1 MSGWF
6 QQSGICNFH
15 AIPNQRIMMNH
26 LPKLLLIASLVAGCK
41 QNSSKMNQP
50 YQWPE
55 NIPTPTVEKHAK
67 EFVAHGDKRVDE
79 YYWLN
84 ERGNPKV
91 LDYLKAENAYVDT
104 MMSGTKD
111 LQEKLFQEMKGRIKE
126 KDESVPSKSN
136 GYYYYNKYEEGKQ
149 YPIYCRKKG
158 SLDAPEEIMFDQ
170 NKMAEGHKFYSI
182 GQISVSDNNELAA
195 FTTDHV
201 SRRLY
206 DLHIKNLTTGEVYPE
221 SIPNVEGGS
230 VVWAADNKTVFYI
243 LQDTV
248 TLLGYQIYRH
258 VLGTDPKSDVLVY
271 EEKDDRYYL
280 GLERSRSKKY
290 VFIVSDM
297 NEVST
302 EYRLLN
308 ATEPTGAFKVFE
320 PRKMDFQYH
329 IDHADDGKFYIQTD
343 WEAPNFRLMTA
354 ADGKTTKENWK
365 ELIPA
370 RKDVYISGFN
380 TFRNFLVLTEV
391 KDAMRQIRVIN
402 QTTKKDEY
410 IAFDEKVYTASMG
423 ANPESDTDVLR
434 ISYTSMTTPYTV
446 IDYNMET
453 KEKTVKKQTEVIGYK
468 KEEYETDRIWAT
480 ARDGVKVPVTL
491 LYKKGMKKDGTNPV
505 LLMAYGSYGNS
516 MFPGFS
522 SNVISLVDRGFIYA
536 IAHVRGGQEMGR
548 QWYDDG
554 HLQKKKNTFY
564 DFIDCGEFLVKE
576 NYTSSKHLYA
586 NGGSA
591 GGLLM
596 GAILNLAP
604 EMWNGVVAE
613 VPFVDVITTMSDAS
627 IPLTTGEYKEW
638 GNPADS
644 AEYFYM
650 KSYSPY
656 DNVEAKNYPN
666 ILVTTGLHD
675 SQVQYFE
682 PAKWVAK
689 LREFNKSKNII
700 LFKTNMDAGHG
711 GASGRFEV
719 LREEALMYAFMLA
732 LDGRVN

>member
-1 MSGWF
+1 M
-6 QQSGICNFH
+6 INL
-15 AIPNQRIMMNH
+15 R
-26 LPKLLLIASLVAGCK
+26 KLLLIAPLAAGCN
-41 QNSSKMNQP
+41 QNPSTMNEP
-50 YQWPE
+50 YKWPE
-55 NIPTPTVEKHAK
+55 NIPTPTVEKHVK
-67 EFVAHGDKRVDE
+67 EFVNHGDKRVDE

-84 ERGNPKV
+84 ERENPKV
-91 LDYLKAENAYVDT
+91 LEYLNAENAYVDT

-126 KDESVPSKSN
+126 KDESVPVLNN
-136 GYYYYNKYEEGKQ
+136 GYYYFNKFDEGKQ

-158 SLDAPEEIMFDQ
+158 SLDAAEEIMFDQ
-170 NKMAEGHKFYSI
+170 NKMAEGHKYYSI
-182 GQISVSDNNELAA
+182 GTIRISDNNELAA
-195 FTTDHV
+195 FTTDPV

-206 DLHIKNLTTGEVYPE
+206 DLQIKNLTTGEVYPE
-221 SIPNVEGGS
+221 KIPNVEGGS
-230 VVWAADNKTVFYI
+230 VVWAADNKTIFYI

-248 TLLGYQIYRH
+248 TLLGYRVYRH
-258 VLGTDPKSDVLVY
+258 ALGTDPHNDVLVY

-280 GLERSRSKKY
+280 DIDRSRSKKFVY
-290 VFIVSDM
+290 IVSDM

-302 EYRLLN
+302 EYRLLDASDPN
-308 ATEPTGAFKVFE
+308 GAFKVFE
-320 PRKMDFQYH
+320 PRKVDFQYH
-329 IDHADDGKFYIQTD
+329 LDHADDGKFYILTD
-343 WEAPNFRLMTA
+343 WDAPNFRLMTA
-354 ADGKTTKENWK
+354 EVGKTSKENWK
-365 ELIPA
+365 EMIPA
-370 RKDVYISGFN
+370 RKDVYISEFN
-380 TFRNFLVLTEV
+380 TFRNHLVLTEV
-391 KDAMRQIRVIN
+391 KDAMRQLRVIN
-402 QTTKKDEY
+402 NTTKKDEY
-410 IAFDEKVYTASMG
+410 IAFDEKVYTATQGS
-423 ANPESDTDVLR
+423 NPESNTDMLR
-434 ISYTSMTTPYTV
+434 ITYTSMTTPYTV
-446 IDYNMET
+446 IDYNMDT
-453 KEKTVKKQTEVIGYK
+453 KAKTVKKQTEVIGYK
-468 KEEYETDRIWAT
+468 KENYETERIWAT
-480 ARDGVKVPVTL
+480 ARDGMKVPVTL
-491 LYKKGMKKDGTNPV
+491 LFRKGMKKDGANPL

-516 MFPGFS
+516 IFPYFS

-548 QWYDDG
+548 HWYDEG
-554 HLQKKKNTFY
+554 HLLKKKNTFY

-576 NYTSSKHLYA
+576 KYTTNKHLYA

-596 GAILNLAP
+596 GAVLNLAP

-613 VPFVDVITTMSDAS
+613 VPFVDVITTMSDPS

-638 GNPADS
+638 GNPSDS

-656 DNVEAKNYPN
+656 DNVGPKNYPN

-689 LREFNKSKNII
+689 LRELNKSKNII

-711 GASGRFEV
+711 GASGRFEA
-719 LREEALMYAFMLA
+719 LREDALMYAFMLA

>member
-1 MSGWF
+1 
-6 QQSGICNFH
+6 
-15 AIPNQRIMMNH
+15 
-26 LPKLLLIASLVAGCK
+26 
-41 QNSSKMNQP
+41 
-50 YQWPE
+50 
-55 NIPTPTVEKHAK
+55 
-67 EFVAHGDKRVDE
+67 
-79 YYWLN
+79 
-84 ERGNPKV
+84 
-91 LDYLKAENAYVDT
+91 
-104 MMSGTKD
+104 
-111 LQEKLFQEMKGRIKE
+111 
-126 KDESVPSKSN
+126 
-136 GYYYYNKYEEGKQ
+136 
-149 YPIYCRKKG
+149 
-158 SLDAPEEIMFDQ
+158 MFDQ
-170 NKMAEGHKFYSI
+170 NKMAEGHKYYSI
-182 GQISVSDNNELAA
+182 GTIRISDNNQLAA

-206 DLHIKNLTTGEVYPE
+206 NLQIKNLTTGEVYPE
-221 SIPNVEGGS
+221 IIPNVEGSS
-230 VVWAADNKTVFYI
+230 VAWAADNKTVFYI

-248 TLLGYQIYRH
+248 TLLGYQVYRH
-258 VLGTDPKSDVLVY
+258 TLGTDPKSDVLMY

-280 GLERSRSKKY
+280 DIDRTRSKKY
-290 VFIVSDM
+290 VYITSDM

-302 EYRLLN
+302 EYRLLEASN
-308 ATEPTGAFKVFE
+308 PTGSFKVFE
-320 PRKMDFQYH
+320 PRRQDFQYEL
-329 IDHADDGKFYIQTD
+329 DHADDGNFYILTD
-343 WEAPNFRLMTA
+343 WDAPNFRLMTA
-354 ADGKTTKENWK
+354 AEGKTGKENWK
-365 ELIPA
+365 ELIPT
-370 RKDVYISGFN
+370 RKDVYISEFN
-380 TFRNFLVLTEV
+380 TFRNHLVLTEV

-410 IAFDEKVYTASMG
+410 LAFDEKVYTTSQG
-423 ANPESDTDVLR
+423 SNPESNTDILR
-434 ISYTSMTTPYTV
+434 IAYTSMTTPYTV
-446 IDYNMET
+446 IDYNMDT

-491 LYKKGMKKDGTNPV
+491 LYKKGMKKDGSNP
-505 LLMAYGSYGNS
+505 LLLAAYGSYGNS
-516 MFPGFS
+516 SFPGFNS
-522 SNVISLVDRGFIYA
+522 TVIIF
-536 IAHVRGGQEMGR
+536 GGQGLHLCHCACAWGSGDGQE
-548 QWYDDG
+548 QWYDEG
-554 HLQKKKNTFY
+554 HLLKKKNTFY

-576 NYTSSKHLYA
+576 NYTSNKQLYA

-613 VPFVDVITTMSDAS
+613 VPFVDVITTMSDPS

-644 AEYFYM
+644 TEYFYM

-656 DNVEAKNYPN
+656 DNVGPKNYPN

-711 GASGRFEV
+711 GSSGRFEI
-719 LREEALMYAFMLA
+719 LREDALMYAFCWL
-732 LDGRVN
+732 

>member
-1 MSGWF
+1 
-6 QQSGICNFH
+6 
-15 AIPNQRIMMNH
+15 MNH
-26 LPKLLLIASLVAGCK
+26 LRKLLVIAPIVAAGCN
-41 QNSSKMNQP
+41 QNPSTMNQA
-50 YQWPE
+50 YQWPA
-55 NIPTPTVEKHAK
+55 NIPAPTVEKQAK
-67 EFVAHGDKRVDE
+67 ELLAHGDKRVDE

-84 ERGNPKV
+84 QRENPKV
-91 LDYLKAENAYVDT
+91 IDYLKAENAYVDT
-104 MMSGTKD
+104 MMSGTRE

-126 KDESVPSKSN
+126 KDESVPSLNN
-136 GYYYYNKYEEGKQ
+136 GYYYYNKFEEGRQ

-158 SLDAPEEIMFDQ
+158 SLNAPEEVMFDQ
-170 NKMAEGHKFYSI
+170 NKMAEGHKYYSI
-182 GQISVSDNNELAA
+182 GTIKVSDNNELAA

-206 DLHIKNLTTGEVYPE
+206 NLQFRNLTTGEIYPE
-221 SIPNVEGGS
+221 SIPNTEGSS
-230 VVWAADNKTVFYI
+230 VAWAADNKTVFYI

-248 TLLGYQIYRH
+248 TLLGYQVYRH
-258 VLGTDPKSDVLVY
+258 TLGTDPKTDVLVY

-280 GLERSRSKKY
+280 DVERSRSKKY
-290 VFIVSDM
+290 IFITSDM
-297 NEVST
+297 NENST
-302 EYRLLN
+302 EYQLLDAAN
-308 ATEPTGAFKVFE
+308 PTGAFKVFE
-320 PRKMDFQYH
+320 PRKQDFQYH
-329 IDHADDGKFYIQTD
+329 MDHADDGKFYIQTD
-343 WEAPNFRLMTA
+343 WDAPNFRLMTA
-354 ADGKTTKENWK
+354 EPGNTGRSAWK

-370 RKDVYISGFN
+370 RKDVYIASFN
-380 TFRNFLVLTEV
+380 TFKDYLVLTEV

-402 QTTKKDEY
+402 NTAKKDEY
-410 IAFDEKVYTASMG
+410 VTFDEKVFTASQG
-423 ANPESDTDVLR
+423 ANPESNTNILR
-434 ISYTSMTTPYTV
+434 ISYTSLTTPFTI
-446 IDYNMET
+446 IDYNMDT
-453 KEKTVKKQTEVIGYK
+453 KERKVMKQTEVIGYK
-468 KEEYETDRIWAT
+468 KDGYETERIWAT

-491 LYKKGMKKDGTNPV
+491 LYKKGVKKDGSNPV
-505 LLMAYGSYGNS
+505 LLAAYGSYGNS
-516 MFPGFS
+516 SFPGFQ

-554 HLQKKKNTFY
+554 HLLKKKNTFY

-596 GAILNLAP
+596 GAILNMAP

-650 KSYSPY
+650 RSYSPY
-656 DNVEAKNYPN
+656 DNVGALNYPN

-689 LREFNKSKNII
+689 LRELNKSKNVI

-711 GASGRFEV
+711 GASGRFEI
-719 LREEALMYAFMLA
+719 LREEALMYAFLLA
-732 LDGRVN
+732 LEGKVN

>member
-1 MSGWF
+1 M
-6 QQSGICNFH
+6 INL
-15 AIPNQRIMMNH
+15 R
-26 LPKLLLIASLVAGCK
+26 KLLLIAPLAAGCN
-41 QNSSKMNQP
+41 QNPSAMNEP
-50 YQWPE
+50 YKWPE
-55 NIPTPTVEKHAK
+55 NIPTPKVEKHAK
-67 EFVAHGDKRVDE
+67 EFAMHGDKRVDE

-84 ERGNPKV
+84 ERENPKV
-91 LDYLKAENAYVDT
+91 LEYLKAENAYVDT
-104 MMSGTKD
+104 MMAGTKD

-126 KDESVPSKSN
+126 KDESVPVLNN

-158 SLDAPEEIMFDQ
+158 SLDAPEELMFDQ
-170 NKMAEGHKFYSI
+170 NKMAEGHKYYSI
-182 GQISVSDNNELAA
+182 GTIRISDNNELAA

-206 DLHIKNLTTGEVYPE
+206 DLQIKNLTTGEVYPE
-221 SIPNVEGGS
+221 KIPNVEGGS
-230 VVWAADNKTVFYI
+230 IAWAADNKTVFYI

-248 TLLGYQIYRH
+248 TLLGYQVYRH
-258 VLGTDPKSDVLVY
+258 ALGTDPKNDVLVY

-280 GLERSRSKKY
+280 DVDRTRSKKY
-290 VFIVSDM
+290 VYITSDM

-302 EYRLLN
+302 EYRLLD
-308 ATEPTGAFKVFE
+308 ASEPNGAFKVFE

-329 IDHADDGKFYIQTD
+329 LDHAEDGKFYILTD
-343 WEAPNFRLMTA
+343 WDAPNFRLMTA
-354 ADGKTTKENWK
+354 EAGKTSKENWK
-365 ELIPA
+365 EMIPA
-370 RKDVYISGFN
+370 RKDVYISQFN
-380 TFRNFLVLTEV
+380 TFKDHLVLTEV

-402 QTTKKDEY
+402 NTTKKDEY
-410 IAFDEKVYTASMG
+410 IAFDEKVYTASQG
-423 ANPESDTDVLR
+423 SNPESNTDILR
-434 ISYTSMTTPYTV
+434 ISYTSMTTPSTV
-446 IDYNMET
+446 IDYNMDT

-468 KEEYETDRIWAT
+468 KENYETERVWAT

-491 LYKKGMKKDGTNPV
+491 LYRKGMKKDGSNPL

-516 MFPGFS
+516 IFPYFS

-548 QWYDDG
+548 HWYDEG
-554 HLQKKKNTFY
+554 HLLNKKNTFY

-576 NYTSSKHLYA
+576 KFTTNKHLYA

-596 GAILNLAP
+596 GAVLNLAP

-613 VPFVDVITTMSDAS
+613 VPFVDVITTMSDPS

-711 GASGRFEV
+711 GASGRFEA

-732 LDGRVN
+732 LEGRVN